1 MATELDEFLWF
12 IDRIG
17 NPDININNSGQTETY
32 IYEINNN
39 IITGTINN
47 NIEIND
53 DTNDYDY
60 TIPFERPFVSIIV
73 DEFME
78 ITQEQLECCI
88 CMTEREK
95 QSICKLNC
103 MHTYCHLCL
112 EQSLTRC
119 QYSCALC
126 RQQITKIIV
135 QTEEIREKLI

>member
-12 IDRIG
+12 IDRMG
-17 NPDININNSGQTETY
+17 NPNINLNNSGQTETY

-47 NIEIND
+47 NIVYD
-53 DTNDYDY
+53 DT
-60 TIPFERPFVSIIV
+60 TPFERPFVSIIV

-95 QSICKLNC
+95 QNICKLNC
-103 MHTYCHLCL
+103 THTYCDGCL
-112 EQSLTRC
+112 EQSLSRF

-126 RQQITKIIV
+126 REKITKITV

>member
-12 IDRIG
+12 IDRMG
-17 NPDININNSGQTETY
+17 NPDINLNNSGENETY

-47 NIEIND
+47 NIIYD

-95 QSICKLNC
+95 QNICKLNC
-103 MHTYCHLCL
+103 MHTYCDGCL
-112 EQSLTRC
+112 EQSLSRC
-119 QYSCALC
+119 QYNCALC
-126 RQQITKIIV
+126 REKITKIIV